1 MSKSDPCELYA
12 LPAVEVLEERLALDA
27 AGPTLDTG
35 EVATILDRAAAASG
49 SETAIIAIVD
59 RNGRI
64 LGIRAEQGVLNAIPD
79 LNTLIFA
86 IDGAV
91 AKARTGAFF
100 GNNEAPLTSRT
111 IAALSQ
117 STITEREVESNPSLN
132 DPNSSYQAP
141 GLVAAIGVGGHF
153 PPGIRNTASADLFG
167 IEQTNRDSN
176 VHPGPDGFLGTG
188 DDLVLPGRFNTAEL
202 NGVLF
207 APESYGRQSGL
218 LMTAQGRGIATLPGG
233 LPIYENGVLVGG
245 IGVFFPGSDGY
256 ATHEQNFM
264 PNVGQTKAERT
275 NAPLVLE
282 AEWIAYAAV
291 GGSTQLPVGD
301 LMSADGTVVSALQ
314 GFVIP
319 ATLPDGRPAR
329 IDLAGITLDLF
340 GPGGLQGAVDT
351 LLATRARVGIGLRDS
366 GADQRVT
373 PGGDL
378 YQNGFTVQ
386 HGFLVAPKDATVGTL
401 KAADVLRIIQQGII
415 EAGSARAQIRGL
427 TTTNTKMVFA
437 VADLDG
443 NLLGL
448 YRMEDATVFS
458 IDVAVAKARN
468 MAYYNSAAALRDVD
482 KLPSANFPKGTAFT
496 NRTIRYLAQPS
507 YPEAIENGKPA
518 YFSSLLA
525 MGINPLTG
533 ENIGAPLPASVY
545 MTDTTPNFMFTSFS
559 IGRNFHQTT
568 NSMGTFNYNQN
579 GVVYFPG
586 STGLYIG
593 GGPAGGFGVS
603 GDGVDQDDLVTFFG
617 SQGYFVP
624 NTVIKADQ
632 MHFDNQGSAITL
644 PFFRFPR
651 NPHHK

>member
-1 MSKSDPCELYA
+1 M
-12 LPAVEVLEERLALDA
+12 PAVEVLEERLALDV

-35 EVATILDRAAAASG
+35 EVASILDRAAAASA

-64 LGIRAEQGVLNAIPD
+64 LGVRVEQGVLNAIPD

-132 DPNSSYQAP
+132 DANSSFQGP
-141 GLVAAIGVGGHF
+141 GLVAAIGTGGHF
-153 PPGIRNTASADLFG
+153 PPGVRNTPSADLFG
-167 IEQTNRDSN
+167 IEQTNRDSM
-176 VHPGPDGFLGTG
+176 VHPGLDGFIGTG
-188 DDLVLPGRFNTAEL
+188 DDIILAGRFNSAEL
-202 NGVLF
+202 NGVLY

-218 LMTAQGRGIATLPGG
+218 NMNAQGRGISTLPGG
-233 LPIYENGVLVGG
+233 IPIYENGTLVGG
-245 IGVFFPGSDGY
+245 IGVFFPGSDGF
-256 ATHEQNFM
+256 ATHEQGFQ
-264 PNVGQTKAERT
+264 PNVGQTKSDRL
-275 NAPLVLE
+275 NASQVLE

-291 GGSTQLPVGD
+291 GGSTEFRVGD
-301 LMSADGTVVSALQ
+301 LMSADGTVVSAMQ

-340 GPGGLQGAVDT
+340 GPGGLQGAINT
-351 LLATRARVGIGLRDS
+351 LLATRARVGVGLRDS
-366 GADQRVT
+366 GADQQINAA
-373 PGGDL
+373 GDL
-378 YQNGFTVQ
+378 YQNGITVS
-386 HGFLVAPKDATVGTL
+386 HGFLVAPKDAAVGNL

-427 TTTNTKMVFA
+427 TGTNTKMVFA

-443 NLLGL
+443 TILGL
-448 YRMEDATVFS
+448 YRMADATVFS

-468 MAYYNSAAALRDVD
+468 MAYYNSAALQNVD
-482 KLPSANFPKGTAFT
+482 QLPGNFPKGTAFT

-507 YPEAIENGKPA
+507 FPEAIENGKPG

-533 ENIGAPLPASVY
+533 ENIGAALPASVY
-545 MTDTTPNFMFTSFS
+545 MANATPNFMFTSFS
-559 IGRNFHQTT
+559 IGRNFHQTA
-568 NSMGTFNYNQN
+568 NIANQN

-586 STGLYIG
+586 STGLYVG
-593 GGPAGGFGVS
+593 GNLAGGFGVS
-603 GDGVDQDDLVTFFG
+603 GDGVDQDDIVTFFG
-617 SQGYFVP
+617 SQGYFIPDAVP
-624 NTVIKADQ
+624 QADERTFQ
-632 MHFDNQGSAITL
+632 YQGSAITL
-644 PFFRFPR
+644 PIFRFPR
-651 NPHHK
+651 NPLMK